1 MEDINYLIAYQNGW
15 GSLLRILVTGIVRV
29 VFLLGLGKKILR
41 SKKINHKERIFKLS
55 SYFSLLVGSLIM
67 YCSMLEII
75 QSIFILLSGGAFF
88 GIGIILLGYG
98 IKYERKELI
107 KITDVRHKVSYKI
120 FFTYGW
126 LIVILMCIFIGVFL
140 VKQNALVL

>member
-1 MEDINYLIAYQNGW
+1 M
-15 GSLLRILVTGIVRV
+15 GIP
-29 VFLLGLGKKILR
+29 FENISYGHCHGGFSFGPWEKNLR

-120 FFTYGW
+120 F
-126 LIVILMCIFIGVFL
+126 LLMVGSL
-140 VKQNALVL
+140 

>member
-1 MEDINYLIAYQNGW
+1 MEHINYLIAYQNGW
-15 GSLLRILVTGIVRV
+15 GSFLRILVTGIAMV

-67 YCSMLEII
+67 YCSMLDII

-88 GIGIILLGYG
+88 GIGMILLGYG
-98 IKYERKELI
+98 IKYENKELI
-107 KITDVRHKVSYKI
+107 KINDVKHKSSYKPFFI
-120 FFTYGW
+120 FGGI
-126 LIVILMCIFIGVFL
+126 IVILMCIFIGVFL

>member
-1 MEDINYLIAYQNGW
+1 M
-15 GSLLRILVTGIVRV
+15 
-29 VFLLGLGKKILR
+29 R

-67 YCSMLEII
+67 YCSMLDII

-88 GIGIILLGYG
+88 GIGMILLGYG
-98 IKYERKELI
+98 IKYENKELI
-107 KITDVRHKVSYKI
+107 KINDVKHKSSYKPFFI
-120 FFTYGW
+120 FGGI
-126 LIVILMCIFIGVFL
+126 IVILMCIFIGVFL